1 VPAKMKWSRVFS
13 VVGITA
19 LIAAILLLP
28 IRADGWKL
36 VFNFVVGAS
45 VAAILC
51 EYFDYTIT
59 ATGGPPAI
67 VTLSVALLAGMLGDE
82 PPINPSVELSLV
94 LAAALAIGVTI
105 IVWRGRRKTHL
116 DR

>member
-1 VPAKMKWSRVFS
+1 VFS

-28 IRADGWKL
+28 TRADGWKL
-36 VFNFVVGAS
+36 VLNFVFGVS

-59 ATGGPPAI
+59 ATGGPAAI
-67 VTLSVALLAGMLGDE
+67 VALSVALLAGMLGDE
-82 PPINPSVELSLV
+82 PPMNPSVELGLV
-94 LAAALAIGVTI
+94 LAAGLAFGVTW
-105 IVWRGRRKTHL
+105 IVWRGKRRLGST
-116 DR
+116 DE